1 MKTNFLKSILFIA
14 LAAGFTT
21 SCVNDDDY
29 AVPTLECVD
38 SSLQKTKEVAQIPA
52 STNITQYLADDII
65 EAYVVSADKGGNFF
79 KTMHLQSLDNTI
91 AFTVLLDYANYSAY
105 LFLKKK

>member
-1 MKTNFLKSILFIA
+1 MA

-38 SSLQKTKEVAQIPA
+38 STLQKTKGCCCPW
-52 STNITQYLADDII
+52 
-65 EAYVVSADKGGNFF
+65 VVSA
-79 KTMHLQSLDNTI
+79 Q
-91 AFTVLLDYANYSAY
+91 YEPP
-105 LFLKKK
+105 